1 MALSHHSLL
10 HGEVP
15 YGEVHLQGPFEGQLG
30 VRVSLYMDG
39 LRAANPQGS
48 GGHQDVPA
56 SRQTQEHA
64 LGGGVL
70 KWGKQQLRGRVI
82 YRESCRQRRS
92 ALRFPDSQWLS
103 MGKRGPQE
111 E

>member
-1 MALSHHSLL
+1 MYLPVDKHRSM
-10 HGEVP
+10 
-15 YGEVHLQGPFEGQLG
+15 
-30 VRVSLYMDG
+30 RW
-39 LRAANPQGS
+39 
-48 GGHQDVPA
+48 
-56 SRQTQEHA
+56 
-64 LGGGVL
+64 GGVL

-82 YRESCRQRRS
+82 YRESRRQRRS